1 MELLNQQLQEQLR
14 HLVNGTP
21 TKSNSADIQCPK
33 CRKSCR
39 TRSTYCTTGNHW
51 VHYKCQKLTPV
62 EIRQI
67 EDTDDTESDYTCKI
81 CGTDPKQIA
90 DGTNSEETLAK
101 SLLLEENETRTDEAI
116 QSEKQEQQQQCVKCD
131 KTMKRIESD
140 ICIVCDNQCHI
151 HCMEYI
157 NREPTCYA
165 CKAMGIQEEH
175 TSCKTIS
182 TTESAKPHEQLP
194 YQNIA
199 QQTIR
204 KDSTAQQKQ
213 VPS

>member
-1 MELLNQQLQEQLR
+1 M
-14 HLVNGTP
+14 
-21 TKSNSADIQCPK
+21 
-33 CRKSCR
+33 
-39 TRSTYCTTGNHW
+39 GNHW

-67 EDTDDTESDYTCKI
+67 EDNDDTESDYTCKT
-81 CGTDPKQIA
+81 CGTDLKQIT
-90 DGTNSEETLAK
+90 DGTNNEETLAK

-116 QSEKQEQQQQCVKCD
+116 QSEEQEQQQQCIKCD

-157 NREPTCYA
+157 NGEPMCYA
-165 CKAMGIQEEH
+165 CKTMGIQEEQ

-182 TTESAKPHEQLP
+182 TTESVKLHE
-194 YQNIA
+194 
-199 QQTIR
+199 
-204 KDSTAQQKQ
+204 
-213 VPS
+213 